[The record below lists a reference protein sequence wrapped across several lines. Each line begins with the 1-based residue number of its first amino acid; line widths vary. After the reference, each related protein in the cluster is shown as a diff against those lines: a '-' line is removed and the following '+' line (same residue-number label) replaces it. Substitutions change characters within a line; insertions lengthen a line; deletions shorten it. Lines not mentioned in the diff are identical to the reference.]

1 MFENYSY
8 GIHHGEFKTGLCS
21 KQKVSLYIRK
31 EGIYG
36 TAATLFENSFYLK
49 GFKIDYKNILKVYV
63 EVIKRLECLVVEYK
77 NTESIVTRNDK
88 FIFPNLTDLNGA
100 IMEIQKEIDNKILAT
115 EDPSNVNLIDDLAKQ
130 TRGVIVWMGHVG
142 NWEWIAELNRHFAD
156 PAMVQY
162 NVYRQLKNP
171 QADKMIIELRGKRG
185 GECVEKNQL
194 LRKLVALRRSPH
206 PYVLGMLSD
215 QKPSK
220 RSSYVWTQF
229 LQQETAF
236 LDGSEVLAKKFGL
249 SAVYAHITSPKRG
262 YYHVRFELITDNAQ
276 SMSPEWM
283 TKRYAQLLEQNIS
296 AQPEQWLWTHNRWKW
311 SRTDLES

>member
-1 MFENYSY
+1 MRLLIRIFSLLPLSVLHAISDVVIYPLMYYVAGYRKKVVRRNLGCSFPDKSQPELRKMEQKFYHRFSDTLVEIVYGYRASAEEMRERVVFE
-8 GIHHGEFKTGLCS
+8 
-21 KQKVSLYIRK
+21 
-31 EGIYG
+31 
-36 TAATLFENSFYLK
+36 
-49 GFKIDYKNILKVYV
+49 
-63 EVIKRLECLVVEYK
+63 
-77 NTESIVTRNDK
+77 
-88 FIFPNLTDLNGA
+88 
-100 IMEIQKEIDNKILAT
+100 
-115 EDPSNVNLIDDLAKQ
+115 NVNLIDDLALR

-276 SMSPEWM
+276 AMPPEWM

-296 AQPEQWLWTHNRWKW
+296 AQPELWLWTHNRWKW
-311 SRTDLES
+311 GRTDLEG

>member
-1 MFENYSY
+1 MYYVAGYRKKVVRRNLGRSFPDKSQRELREMEQKFYHRFSDTLVEIVYGYRASAEEMRERVVFENV
-8 GIHHGEFKTGLCS
+8 H
-21 KQKVSLYIRK
+21 
-31 EGIYG
+31 
-36 TAATLFENSFYLK
+36 
-49 GFKIDYKNILKVYV
+49 
-63 EVIKRLECLVVEYK
+63 
-77 NTESIVTRNDK
+77 
-88 FIFPNLTDLNGA
+88 
-100 IMEIQKEIDNKILAT
+100 
-115 EDPSNVNLIDDLAKQ
+115 LIDDLALR

-296 AQPEQWLWTHNRWKW
+296 AQPELWLWTHNRWKW
-311 SRTDLES
+311 GRTDLEG

>member
-1 MFENYSY
+1 MRLLIRIFSLLPLSVLHAISDVILYPLVYYVAGYRKKVVRRNLGRSFPDKSQRELREMEQKFYHRFSDTLVEIVYGYRASAEEMRERVVFENV
-8 GIHHGEFKTGLCS
+8 H
-21 KQKVSLYIRK
+21 
-31 EGIYG
+31 
-36 TAATLFENSFYLK
+36 
-49 GFKIDYKNILKVYV
+49 
-63 EVIKRLECLVVEYK
+63 
-77 NTESIVTRNDK
+77 
-88 FIFPNLTDLNGA
+88 
-100 IMEIQKEIDNKILAT
+100 
-115 EDPSNVNLIDDLAKQ
+115 LIDDLALR

-171 QADKMIIELRGKRG
+171 QSDKMIIELRGKRG

-276 SMSPEWM
+276 AMPPEWM

-296 AQPEQWLWTHNRWKW
+296 AQPELWLWTHNRWKW
-311 SRTDLES
+311 GRTDLEG

>member
-1 MFENYSY
+1 MRLLIRIFSLLPLSVLHAISDVVIYPLMYYVAGYRKKVVRRNLGRSFPDKSQRELREMEQKFYHRFSDTLVEIVYGYRASAEEMRERVVFENV
-8 GIHHGEFKTGLCS
+8 H
-21 KQKVSLYIRK
+21 
-31 EGIYG
+31 
-36 TAATLFENSFYLK
+36 
-49 GFKIDYKNILKVYV
+49 
-63 EVIKRLECLVVEYK
+63 
-77 NTESIVTRNDK
+77 
-88 FIFPNLTDLNGA
+88 
-100 IMEIQKEIDNKILAT
+100 
-115 EDPSNVNLIDDLAKQ
+115 LIDDLALR

-276 SMSPEWM
+276 AMPQEWM

-296 AQPEQWLWTHNRWKW
+296 AQPELWLWTHNRWKW
-311 SRTDLES
+311 GRTDLEG

>member
-1 MFENYSY
+1 MHLLIRILSRLPLPFLYVISDTLLYPLMYYVVRYRRKIVAKNLGLSFPDKSKSELRELEKKFYHHFSDILVEIVY
-8 GIHHGEFKTGLCS
+8 GYRASEEEMS
-21 KQKVSLYIRK
+21 ER
-31 EGIYG
+31 
-36 TAATLFENSFYLK
+36 
-49 GFKIDYKNILKVYV
+49 
-63 EVIKRLECLVVEYK
+63 VV
-77 NTESIVTRNDK
+77 
-88 FIFPNLTDLNGA
+88 F
-100 IMEIQKEIDNKILAT
+100 Q
-115 EDPSNVNLIDDLAKQ
+115 NVNLIDDLAKQ

-142 NWEWIAELNRHFAD
+142 NWEWIAELNRHFTD
-156 PAMVQY
+156 PTMVEY

-171 QADKMIIELRGKRG
+171 QSDKMMLELRGKRG

-194 LRKLVALRRSPH
+194 LRKLVELRRAPH
-206 PYVLGMLSD
+206 PYILGMLSD

>member
-1 MFENYSY
+1 MRLLIRIFSLLPLSVLHAISDVVIYPLMYYVAGYRKKVVRRNLGRSFPDKSQRELREMEQKFYHRFSDTLVEIVYGYRASAEEMRERVVFE
-8 GIHHGEFKTGLCS
+8 
-21 KQKVSLYIRK
+21 
-31 EGIYG
+31 
-36 TAATLFENSFYLK
+36 
-49 GFKIDYKNILKVYV
+49 
-63 EVIKRLECLVVEYK
+63 
-77 NTESIVTRNDK
+77 
-88 FIFPNLTDLNGA
+88 
-100 IMEIQKEIDNKILAT
+100 
-115 EDPSNVNLIDDLAKQ
+115 NVNLIDDLALR

-171 QADKMIIELRGKRG
+171 QSDKMIIELRGKRG

-276 SMSPEWM
+276 AMPPEWM

-296 AQPEQWLWTHNRWKW
+296 AQPELWLWTHNRWKW
-311 SRTDLES
+311 GRTDLEG